1 MSMNPHLP
9 GYLHIFLKWE
19 YISCAATRVDIMTSW
34 YLHTWLSNFR
44 SLWFAPHRSHTSWRF
59 SRQLCFLSPCWGNV
73 WVSTSGSRC
82 SSSWQESLLCRYH
95 CHKSLQFTNVHFCCG
110 SSVVCSCWVN
120 MTSFSQRVTLMVRF
134 AYTSFLQWPSA
145 NQADSEQKVL
155 SASSQFIGLMAVLM
169 ACVSSG
175 FAGVYFEKILK
186 ETKQSV
192 WVRNIQLGE

>member
-1 MSMNPHLP
+1 M
-9 GYLHIFLKWE
+9 
-19 YISCAATRVDIMTSW
+19 
-34 YLHTWLSNFR
+34 
-44 SLWFAPHRSHTSWRF
+44 
-59 SRQLCFLSPCWGNV
+59 
-73 WVSTSGSRC
+73 
-82 SSSWQESLLCRYH
+82 
-95 CHKSLQFTNVHFCCG
+95 
-110 SSVVCSCWVN
+110 N
-120 MTSFSQRVTLMVRF
+120 MTLGSQRIALVVRF
-134 AYTSFLQWPSA
+134 AYILFLQWPST